1 MKEILVDFLGCLLLV
16 ALVVFFLANVVA
28 FLIGIDDKRVCETNW
43 RRYSAAKLSC
53 FLSEKQEEN

>member
-1 MKEILVDFLGCLLLV
+1 MKEILVGFLGCLLLV

-43 RRYSAAKLSC
+43 SRYSAAKLSC